1 MRRFFIILISFAVI
15 VTTVMLSFTGKDNR
29 PFPEKLEQMI
39 NDAPMKEYQDS
50 LFGYVVRY
58 PACFE
63 QTPDSL
69 IKEPGFCRFSY
80 WDNWV
85 QIVQMAFIQPNQKEL
100 SVKQGMDSIG
110 VFLHATKKRMG
121 RDFFILSGPLY
132 VDGSHINGY
141 RFHVKYVQHRKIW
154 FVLQLTYPENC
165 TKAVQRITEEIDQ
178 WHVWEDR
185 FQNNQEGPLI
195 ITARK

>member
-1 MRRFFIILISFAVI
+1 MRRFFIILISLIIIITVI
-15 VTTVMLSFTGKDNR
+15 VFSSAGKDDR
-29 PFPEKLEQMI
+29 SFPKKLEQMI

-69 IKEPGFCRFSY
+69 IKEPGLCRFNY

-100 SVKQGMDSIG
+100 TVKQGMDSIG
-110 VFLHATKKRMG
+110 VLLHATKKRMG
-121 RDFFILSGPLY
+121 RDCFILSGPLY
-132 VDGSHINGY
+132 VDGSNIRGY
-141 RFHVKYVQHRKIW
+141 RFHTKYVRHRKIW

-185 FQNNQEGPLI
+185 FHNNQKGPLI
-195 ITARK
+195 ITAKK